1 MVTAFVKIGNRA
13 FLFDA
18 ESFEL
23 ENYTQGDLVEA
34 MRATLEIFLAD
45 VARGGIENWYLDEV
59 KND

>member
-1 MVTAFVKIGNRA
+1 MVTAFIKIGNRA

-45 VARGGIENWYLDEV
+45 VARGGIEHWYLEEV